1 MAKLKKI
8 GVWTFGLV
16 LALALV
22 VNQLVQMLAGY
33 LLQLGSITAYIQSLS
48 VSGNSLMLNILS
60 WALIIITA
68 FVTGIVLV
76 AIYNLVSRWIGIK
89 IELTEKKR

>member
-8 GVWTFGLV
+8 GAWTFGLV

-22 VNQLVQMLAGY
+22 VNQLVQILAGY
-33 LLQLGSITAYIQSLS
+33 LLKIGPINAYIKSLS
-48 VSGNSLMLNILS
+48 ISGNSLMLNTLS

-68 FVTGIVLV
+68 FVTGIILV
-76 AIYNLVSRWIGIK
+76 AIYNLVSKWIGLNL
-89 IELTEKKR
+89 ELTEKKR

>member
-1 MAKLKKI
+1 MSKLKKI

-33 LLQLGSITAYIQSLS
+33 LLQLGLITDYIQSLS
-48 VSGNSLMLNILS
+48 ISGNSLMLNILS